1 MYRIWYGEPQRIRG
15 FLVEHHFEFDGLQD
29 WKIGWLRPP
38 QDPPR
43 INSSLLVRRRNV
55 RAIADEASHHGIL
68 AELIH
73 GRKPV
78 LRGERYNPV
87 LSCVEER
94 SCGYQHRAH
103 LLVHK
108 AREGC
113 LQVLIVHGS
122 CNEQILF
129 DAAGCVLDVFQLPRC
144 RWEARV
150 DQGAQLTDNT
160 GFFGSTGAD
169 LGSQSAN
176 GGLGGVQVGCNYQTG
191 NWVFGIQGDY
201 DWASATSNNNNN
213 NTFIVLSPALGIS
226 ALSASTKIDSLA
238 SVTGRVGYSWSRFLG
253 YVKGGGAWVK
263 DEYSLQGT
271 LIAPFNGTQTVGSL
285 TNTRGGWTVGV
296 GGEYAF
302 LDWLTGFA
310 EYDYYGFT
318 SQSANFNCVSGTVV
332 CTIPG
337 TTTAVGTIPINATQH
352 INVFKVGLNLKFGG
366 GLFGGW

>member
-1 MYRIWYGEPQRIRG
+1 MKK
-15 FLVEHHFEFDGLQD
+15 FLLAAAAVTASFAVPAQAADLARPAPVYAPPPPVVAIFSWTGCYVGGNGGGLWSNTD
-29 WKIGWLRPP
+29 
-38 QDPPR
+38 
-43 INSSLLVRRRNV
+43 
-55 RAIADEASHHGIL
+55 
-68 AELIH
+68 
-73 GRKPV
+73 
-78 LRGERYNPV
+78 
-87 LSCVEER
+87 
-94 SCGYQHRAH
+94 
-103 LLVHK
+103 
-108 AREGC
+108 
-113 LQVLIVHGS
+113 
-122 CNEQILF
+122 
-129 DAAGCVLDVFQLPRC
+129 
-144 RWEARV
+144 
-150 DQGAQLTDNT
+150 LTDNT

-169 LGSQSAN
+169 LGSQTAN

-238 SVTGRVGYSWSRFLG
+238 SVTGRVGYSWGRVLG

-263 DEYSLQGT
+263 NEYSLQGT
-271 LIAPFNGTQTVGSL
+271 LITPFNGTQTIGSL

-337 TTTAVGTIPINATQH
+337 ATTAVGTIPINATQH
-352 INVFKVGLNLKFGG
+352 INVFKVGLNVKFGG
-366 GLFGGW
+366 W

>member
-1 MYRIWYGEPQRIRG
+1 MRKLLLAGASVVVLLGGSASAADLARPAPVYAPPPPVVAIFSWTGCYVGG
-15 FLVEHHFEFDGLQD
+15 NGGGLWSNTD
-29 WKIGWLRPP
+29 
-38 QDPPR
+38 
-43 INSSLLVRRRNV
+43 
-55 RAIADEASHHGIL
+55 
-68 AELIH
+68 
-73 GRKPV
+73 
-78 LRGERYNPV
+78 
-87 LSCVEER
+87 
-94 SCGYQHRAH
+94 
-103 LLVHK
+103 
-108 AREGC
+108 
-113 LQVLIVHGS
+113 
-122 CNEQILF
+122 
-129 DAAGCVLDVFQLPRC
+129 
-144 RWEARV
+144 
-150 DQGAQLTDNT
+150 LTDNT

-169 LGSQSAN
+169 LGSQTAN

-213 NTFIVLSPALGIS
+213 NTFIVLAPALGIS
-226 ALSASTKIDSLA
+226 ALSASTKINSLA
-238 SVTGRVGYSWSRFLG
+238 SVTGRVGYSWGRFLG

-271 LIAPFNGTQTVGSL
+271 LITPFNGTQTIGSL

-318 SQSANFNCVSGTVV
+318 SQSANFNCVSATVV